1 MQNNVRPAVAGQLA
15 LSVKEAC
22 EASSLGRTTFYKLL
36 KSGMISARKCGG
48 RTIVLVSE
56 LEQMLKSLPQQEA
69 RRE

>member
-22 EASSLGRTTFYKLL
+22 KASSLGRTTFYKLL
-36 KSGMISARKCGG
+36 KSGMISARKRGG

-56 LEQMLKSLPQQEA
+56 LEQS
-69 RRE
+69 